1 MTRLLIPALLGVAA
15 AGEAAAL
22 DEYRW
27 TARPILVFSAPD
39 DPRLV
44 EQNALFAARAEEMRD
59 RCNVLIVAEPDSELA
74 REYRPGDFTVILVGL
89 DGGEK
94 FRADRIVAP
103 SELEALIDL
112 MPMRRQELRRAD

>member
-1 MTRLLIPALLGVAA
+1 
-15 AGEAAAL
+15 
-22 DEYRW
+22 
-27 TARPILVFSAPD
+27 RPILVFSAPD

-44 EQNALFAARAEEMRD
+44 EQNALFAARAEELRD
-59 RCNVLIVAEPDSELA
+59 RRNVLIVAGLNSELA
-74 REYRPGDFTVILVGL
+74 REYRPGDFTVILFGL